1 MATYYKYQNPSEI
14 GAAPT
19 LDWGTVINDV
29 NKTLQS
35 QEQQRYEN
43 REFDKKITN
52 YILTK
57 VNEVV
62 LTSDPNL
69 NALVTN
75 MSYDAKRNI
84 FELKKKLEAGEISR
98 SDFNIATQNTTSSV
112 AQLNQF
118 TKTYGADY
126 DKYLK
131 DVQEGK
137 TSAYAD
143 FMQKWKGGFQNFK
156 NKKL

>member
-52 YILTK
+52 DILTK

-84 FELKKKLEAGEISR
+84 FEL
-98 SDFNIATQNTTSSV
+98 N
-112 AQLNQF
+112 
-118 TKTYGADY
+118 
-126 DKYLK
+126 
-131 DVQEGK
+131 
-137 TSAYAD
+137 
-143 FMQKWKGGFQNFK
+143 
-156 NKKL
+156 